1 MGTFVP
7 DMRKPREAIGEIAG
21 LWNHDAMACSLLS
34 SFTMTVISIVKLAD
48 GEEMISVVPK
58 ERSGASSVMEDPRR
72 GSLERR
78 GTVKMEISRKDQ
90 TRVRRE
96 TIPS

>member
-7 DMRKPREAIGEIAG
+7 DMRNPREAIDEIAG
-21 LWNHDAMACSLLS
+21 LWHHDAMACSLLS

-48 GEEMISVVPK
+48 GEEMISVVPR

-78 GTVKMEISRKDQ
+78 GAVKMEISRKDQ